1 MKFNK
6 LVLSYGVI
14 SALTLG
20 VLGNNTYAKEVHKM
34 NDTIH
39 VVKHIP
45 ADILLTQ
52 TMDYSGEALQTRDR
66 GVKHG
71 DFHVIRENDMP
82 AVLTELAF
90 IDNGID
96 YSKLS
101 TENGRQIA
109 AEAIYE
115 GILDY
120 YEWKV
125 NNVSEYRFQ

>member
-1 MKFNK
+1 
-6 LVLSYGVI
+6 
-14 SALTLG
+14 
-20 VLGNNTYAKEVHKM
+20 
-34 NDTIH
+34 
-39 VVKHIP
+39 
-45 ADILLTQ
+45 
-52 TMDYSGEALQTRDR
+52 
-66 GVKHG
+66 
-71 DFHVIRENDMP
+71 MP

-120 YEWKV
+120 YEWKG
-125 NNVSEYRFQ
+125 NNVSEYRLQ